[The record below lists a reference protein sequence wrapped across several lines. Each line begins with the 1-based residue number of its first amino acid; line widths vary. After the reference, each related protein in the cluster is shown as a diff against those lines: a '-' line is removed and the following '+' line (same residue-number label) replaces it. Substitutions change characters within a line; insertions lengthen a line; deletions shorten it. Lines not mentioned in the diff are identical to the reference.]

1 MTNIKMDFPA
11 CRQVTKFEMTGLKIN
26 RFFELIPLP
35 MQVAIFGA

>member
-1 MTNIKMDFPA
+1 
-11 CRQVTKFEMTGLKIN
+11 MTGLKIN